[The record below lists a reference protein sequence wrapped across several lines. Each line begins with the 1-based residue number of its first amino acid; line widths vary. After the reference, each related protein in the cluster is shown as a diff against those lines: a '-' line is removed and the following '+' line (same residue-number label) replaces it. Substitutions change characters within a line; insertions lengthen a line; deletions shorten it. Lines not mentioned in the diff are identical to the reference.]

1 MSGDENIK
9 KFTLVGGKSELDA
22 LDTGGKRASRKR
34 QTGGGDQSNIPPGPS
49 YQMTAQNISAARAP
63 QQPVQVQAPL
73 QAPTQNGGVYHH
85 QKNVK
90 VVLTPKKK
98 TNNVVLMAPKKKKEP
113 ITLSSGQKGGTRKVA
128 KKIRMNISNM
138 SKRMTR
144 ANEIRKEAKAM
155 TIDKIK
161 VALKSAGLIKE
172 TTKAPDAILKSMYI
186 DYFLLKNRAL

>member
-1 MSGDENIK
+1 MSADENIK
-9 KFTLVGGKSELDA
+9 KFTLVGGKSELEA
-22 LDTGGKRASRKR
+22 LGKQGSRKR
-34 QTGGGDQSNIPPGPS
+34 RGGGPSNVPPGPS
-49 YQMTAQNISAARAP
+49 YQMTSANVQKAQIQVP
-63 QQPVQVQAPL
+63 VQQPVQPV
-73 QAPTQNGGVYHH
+73 QNGGAYNQ

-98 TNNVVLMAPKKKKEP
+98 KTAVVLEAPKKKKEP

-144 ANEIRKEAKAM
+144 ANDIRKEAKAM

-161 VALKSAGLIKE
+161 AALKTAGLIKE
-172 TTKAPDAILKSMYI
+172 TTKAPDAILKSMYV
-186 DYFLLKNRAL
+186 DYFLLKNKAL

>member
-1 MSGDENIK
+1 MSADENIK
-9 KFTLVGGKSELDA
+9 KFTLVGGKSELEA
-22 LDTGGKRASRKR
+22 LGKQGSRKR
-34 QTGGGDQSNIPPGPS
+34 RGGGPSNVPPGPS
-49 YQMTAQNISAARAP
+49 YQMTPANVAQAQA
-63 QQPVQVQAPL
+63 QVQAPV
-73 QAPTQNGGVYHH
+73 QQPVPVQNGGAYN

-98 TNNVVLMAPKKKKEP
+98 KTAVVLEAPKKKKEP

-144 ANEIRKEAKAM
+144 ANDIRKEAKAM

-161 VALKSAGLIKE
+161 AALKTAGLIKE
-172 TTKAPDAILKSMYI
+172 TTKAPDAILKSMYV
-186 DYFLLKNRAL
+186 DYFLLKNKAL

>member
-1 MSGDENIK
+1 MSADENIK
-9 KFTLVGGKSELDA
+9 KFTLVGGKSELEA
-22 LDTGGKRASRKR
+22 LGKQGSRKR
-34 QTGGGDQSNIPPGPS
+34 RGGASNVPPGPS
-49 YQMTAQNISAARAP
+49 YQMTSANVAQAQVP
-63 QQPVQVQAPL
+63 VPVPVQLPV
-73 QAPTQNGGVYHH
+73 QNGAAYNQH
-85 QKNVK
+85 KNVK

-98 TNNVVLMAPKKKKEP
+98 KTAVVLEAPKKKKLP

-161 VALKSAGLIKE
+161 AALKAAGLIKE
-172 TTKAPDAILKSMYI
+172 TTKAPDAILKSMYV

>member
-1 MSGDENIK
+1 M
-9 KFTLVGGKSELDA
+9 GGKSELEA
-22 LDTGGKRASRKR
+22 LGKQGSRKR
-34 QTGGGDQSNIPPGPS
+34 RGGAAGPSNVPPGPS
-49 YQMTAQNISAARAP
+49 YQMTSANVQKAQVQGP
-63 QQPVQVQAPL
+63 VPVQ
-73 QAPTQNGGVYHH
+73 NGAAYNQH
-85 QKNVK
+85 KNVK
-90 VVLTPKKK
+90 VILTPKKK
-98 TNNVVLMAPKKKKEP
+98 KTAVVLEAPKKKKLP

-144 ANEIRKEAKAM
+144 ANDIRKEAKAM

-186 DYFLLKNRAL
+186 DYFLLKNKAL

>member
-1 MSGDENIK
+1 MSADENIK
-9 KFTLVGGKSELDA
+9 KFTLVGGKSELEA
-22 LDTGGKRASRKR
+22 LGKQGSRKR
-34 QTGGGDQSNIPPGPS
+34 RGGGPSNVPPGPS
-49 YQMTAQNISAARAP
+49 YQMTPANVAQAQAQIQVP
-63 QQPVQVQAPL
+63 LPVQPVQ
-73 QAPTQNGGVYHH
+73 NGGAYNQ

-98 TNNVVLMAPKKKKEP
+98 KTAVVLEAPKKKKEP

-144 ANEIRKEAKAM
+144 ANDIRKEAKAM

-161 VALKSAGLIKE
+161 AALKTAGLIKE
-172 TTKAPDAILKSMYI
+172 TTKAPDAILKSMYV
-186 DYFLLKNRAL
+186 DYFLLKNKAL

>member
-1 MSGDENIK
+1 MSADENIK
-9 KFTLVGGKSELDA
+9 KFTLVGGKSELEA
-22 LDTGGKRASRKR
+22 LGKQGSRKR
-34 QTGGGDQSNIPPGPS
+34 RGGGPSNVPPGPS
-49 YQMTAQNISAARAP
+49 YQMTSANVQKAQVP
-63 QQPVQVQAPL
+63 VPVQQPVPV
-73 QAPTQNGGVYHH
+73 QNGGAYN

-98 TNNVVLMAPKKKKEP
+98 KTAVVLEAPKKKKEP

-144 ANEIRKEAKAM
+144 ANDIRKEAKAM

-161 VALKSAGLIKE
+161 AALKNAGLIKE
-172 TTKAPDAILKSMYI
+172 TTKAPDAILKSMYV
-186 DYFLLKNRAL
+186 DYFLLKNKAL

>member
-1 MSGDENIK
+1 MSADENIK
-9 KFTLVGGKSELDA
+9 KFTLVGGKSELEA
-22 LDTGGKRASRKR
+22 LGKQGSRKR
-34 QTGGGDQSNIPPGPS
+34 RGGGPSNVPPGPS
-49 YQMTAQNISAARAP
+49 YQMTSANVQKAQIQVPAP
-63 QQPVQVQAPL
+63 APVQPVQ
-73 QAPTQNGGVYHH
+73 NGGAYNQ

-98 TNNVVLMAPKKKKEP
+98 KTAVVLEAPKKKKEP

-144 ANEIRKEAKAM
+144 ANDIRKEAKAM

-161 VALKSAGLIKE
+161 AALKTAGLIKE
-172 TTKAPDAILKSMYI
+172 TTKAPDAILKSMYV
-186 DYFLLKNRAL
+186 DYFLLKNKAL